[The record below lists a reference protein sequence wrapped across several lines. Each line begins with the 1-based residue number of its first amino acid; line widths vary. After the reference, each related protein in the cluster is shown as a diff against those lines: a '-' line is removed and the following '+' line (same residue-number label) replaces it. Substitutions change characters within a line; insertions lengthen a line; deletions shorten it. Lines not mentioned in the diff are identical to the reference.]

1 MKKTIYQVSIPYYG
15 EGEYGILIM
24 EVDIN
29 YVLNSDDSD
38 YRKEFDLLED
48 AKAFIVKRYESIIEN
63 YKIMMTNIKVENDL
77 F

>member
-1 MKKTIYQVSIPYYG
+1 MQKTIYHVSIPYYG

-24 EVDIN
+24 DVDISH
-29 YVLNSDDSD
+29 VLNSDDSD
-38 YRKEFDLLED
+38 YSKEFEALED

-63 YKIMMTNIKVENDL
+63 YKMLMTNIKVENNL